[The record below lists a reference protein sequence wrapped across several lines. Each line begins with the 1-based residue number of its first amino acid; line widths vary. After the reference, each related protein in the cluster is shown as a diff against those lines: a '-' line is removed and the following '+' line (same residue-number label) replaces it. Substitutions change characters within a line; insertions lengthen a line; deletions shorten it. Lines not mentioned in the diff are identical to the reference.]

1 MAASGLGI
9 NVINGVL
16 SLCQGSGW
24 HAHLSPAEVAEGAG
38 GPAERKQGKNLC
50 RIAARLQQDW
60 SVGVINVVVFHF
72 CDPLESNH
80 DFFFPRLFHF
90 WLFLREILT
99 HCGQVAAQQKGKSP
113 CSLLPTTCTFCFILV
128 PHLGSPPPSAKK
140 KTWIV
145 FSERNHLIDLFSVCQ
160 HRHRRKGGI
169 LHPAGGEE
177 KLRPWFT
184 KQMAPGFSGQAAFP
198 LAVTVKCT
206 VLCHVGWYR

>member
-1 MAASGLGI
+1 MCGVPIFILTSIPVQNRKLLPRAAPRSLGFLLPLTYHVSGWQRRWMAASGLGI

-24 HAHLSPAEVAEGAG
+24 HTHLSPAEVAEGAG

-60 SVGVINVVVFHF
+60 RVGVINVVVFHF

-90 WLFLREILT
+90 WLFLREFLT

-113 CSLLPTTCTFCFILV
+113 CSLLPTTCTFCFLPV

-140 KTWIV
+140 K
-145 FSERNHLIDLFSVCQ
+145 H
-160 HRHRRKGGI
+160 G
-169 LHPAGGEE
+169 
-177 KLRPWFT
+177 
-184 KQMAPGFSGQAAFP
+184 
-198 LAVTVKCT
+198 
-206 VLCHVGWYR
+206 